1 MNKSSMLI
9 VSAGVFVLSFTVRP
23 SGGGDEPTTKA
34 TLGQKLFF
42 DPILSSDRTIS
53 CASCHKPE
61 FAFADTARFSRGVGG
76 QLTDRNTPSAM
87 NLAGRIHLFWDGRA
101 ASLEVQA
108 LQPIA
113 APNEMNLP
121 IADVVARLNNEPAY
135 RSAFRRVFRL
145 AESRSA
151 ITEQHL
157 AEALAVYQRTLE
169 TANTP
174 YDRFINGDDG
184 AMTAAAQRGR
194 LLFIGRANCANC
206 HAGEDFTADRF
217 KNIGLYDG
225 QNLTDA
231 GRFGVTKDS
240 TQMGH
245 FKVPGLRN
253 VAITPPYMHNG
264 MFRTLREV
272 LDYYNKPDAFVK
284 SSHNRDLSLSA
295 PLNLTDAELTDLEA
309 FLHALTDDRFIKNI
323 APKP

>member
-1 MNKSSMLI
+1 MKKSMLLI
-9 VSAGVFVLSFTVRP
+9 ASVGVFVFSFTVRP
-23 SGGGDEPTTKA
+23 TSGGNEPTTKA
-34 TLGQKLFF
+34 ALGEKLFF
-42 DPILSSDRTIS
+42 DPILSSDRSIS
-53 CASCHKPE
+53 CASCHKSE

-113 APNEMNLP
+113 APTEMNLS
-121 IADVVARLNNEPAY
+121 IAEALVRLNNEPAY

-145 AESRSA
+145 ADSRSA
-151 ITEQHL
+151 ITEKHL
-157 AEALAVYQRTLE
+157 AEALATYERTLE
-169 TANTP
+169 TGNTP

-194 LLFIGRANCANC
+194 LLFIGKANCANC

-225 QNLTDA
+225 RKLTDS
-231 GRFGVTKDS
+231 GRFKVTKDS

-272 LDYYNKPDAFVK
+272 LDYYNKPDAVV
-284 SSHNRDLSLSA
+284 SGGHNRDLSLST
-295 PLNLTDAELTDLEA
+295 PLHLSDTELTDLEA
-309 FLHALTDDRFIKNI
+309 FLHALTDDRFTR
-323 APKP
+323 AAAR

>member
-1 MNKSSMLI
+1 MKKSMLLI
-9 VSAGVFVLSFTVRP
+9 AGVGVFVFSFTVRP
-23 SGGGDEPTTKA
+23 TSSGDEPTTKA
-34 TLGQKLFF
+34 ALGEKLFF
-42 DPILSSDRTIS
+42 DPILSSDRSIS
-53 CASCHKPE
+53 CASCHKSE

-113 APNEMNLP
+113 APTEMNLS
-121 IADVVARLNNEPAY
+121 IAEALVRLNNEPAY
-135 RSAFRRVFRL
+135 KSAFRRVFRL
-145 AESRSA
+145 ADSRSA
-151 ITEQHL
+151 ITEKHL
-157 AEALAVYQRTLE
+157 AEALATYERTLE
-169 TANTP
+169 TGNTP

-184 AMTAAAQRGR
+184 AITAAAQRGR
-194 LLFIGRANCANC
+194 LLFIGKANCANC

-225 QNLTDA
+225 RKLTDS
-231 GRFGVTKDS
+231 GRFRVTKDS
-240 TQMGH
+240 TQIGH

-272 LDYYNKPDAFVK
+272 LDYYNKPDAVV
-284 SSHNRDLSLSA
+284 SGGHNRDLSLST
-295 PLNLTDAELTDLEA
+295 PLHLSNEELTDLEA
-309 FLHALTDDRFIKNI
+309 FLHALTDDRFTRS
-323 APKP
+323 AAR

>member
-1 MNKSSMLI
+1 MKKSIGLL

-23 SGGGDEPTTKA
+23 YGGSDEPTTKA
-34 TLGQKLFF
+34 ALGEKLFF
-42 DPILSSDRTIS
+42 DPILSSDRSIS

-61 FAFADTARFSRGVGG
+61 YAFADTARFSRGVGG

-87 NLAGRIHLFWDGRA
+87 NLAGRTHLFWDGRA

-121 IADVVARLNNEPAY
+121 IAEAVARLNNEPAY

-145 AESRSA
+145 ADSRAA
-151 ITEQHL
+151 ITEKHL
-157 AEALAVYQRTLE
+157 AEALAVYERTLE

-174 YDRFINGDDG
+174 YDRFLNGDDG

-194 LLFIGRANCANC
+194 LLFIGKANCANC

-225 QNLTDA
+225 QKLTDS
-231 GRFGVTKDS
+231 GRFKITSDS

-253 VAITPPYMHNG
+253 VAITAPYMHNG

-272 LDYYNKPDAFVK
+272 LEYYNQPDAVIK
-284 SSHNRDLSLSA
+284 GGHNRDLSLST
-295 PLNLTDAELTDLEA
+295 PLNLTDGELADLEA
-309 FLHALTDDRFIKNI
+309 FLHALTDDRFIQTTSV
-323 APKP
+323 KP

>member
-1 MNKSSMLI
+1 MM
-9 VSAGVFVLSFTVRP
+9 SAGVFVLSFTVRP
-23 SGGGDEPTTKA
+23 FADDEPTTKA
-34 TLGQKLFF
+34 RLGEKLFF
-42 DPILSSDRTIS
+42 DPILSSNRTIS

-61 FAFADTARFSRGVGG
+61 YAFADTARFSRGVGG

-101 ASLEVQA
+101 TSLEVQA
-108 LQPIA
+108 IQPIA

-121 IADVVARLNNEPAY
+121 IAEAVARLNNDPAY

-151 ITEQHL
+151 ITEKHL
-157 AEALAVYQRTLE
+157 AEALAVFERTLE
-169 TANTP
+169 TGNTP

-206 HAGEDFTADRF
+206 HAGEDFTADRL
-217 KNIGLYDG
+217 KNIGLFDG
-225 QNLTDA
+225 KKLSDS
-231 GRFGVTKDS
+231 GRFRVTADS
-240 TQMGH
+240 AQMGH

-253 VAITPPYMHNG
+253 VAITAPYMHNG

-272 LDYYNKPDAFVK
+272 LDYYNQPDAVVK
-284 SSHNRDLSLSA
+284 GGHNRDLSLSM
-295 PLNLTDAELTDLEA
+295 PLNLSDSELNDLEA
-309 FLHALTDDRFIKNI
+309 FLHALTDDRFTHTTSIK
-323 APKP
+323 P